1 MRRFYLVDTMTV
13 KDFRFLKDYKFSK
26 EDEVQFLFIDDS
38 SKIDFKYLYEINN
51 KVKSVGYILCS
62 SEADRNIFS
71 YKLSTIIGV
80 LNSKLNIGFDKFI
93 IFSNIKE
100 LRYGID
106 TLNNAHKKKVVELV
120 EPNLEPTGL
129 FIEDSI
135 MEYLGLTNTEIVYP
149 CRDALISS
157 EDLQALHIKLVK
169 IFGEEN
175 GREYYLK
182 LRPLYKTITN
192 LG

>member
-1 MRRFYLVDTMTV
+1 MRRFYLVDTLTV
-13 KDFRFLKDYKFSK
+13 KDFKFLKDYKFSK

-62 SEADRNIFS
+62 SETDRNIFS

-106 TLNNAHKKKVVELV
+106 ALNNAHKKKVVELV

-129 FIEDSI
+129 FIDESI
-135 MEYLGLTNTEIVYP
+135 MDYLGLNNTEIVYP

-157 EDLQALHIKLVK
+157 EDLQALHIKLVN
-169 IFGEEN
+169 IFGREN

>member
-1 MRRFYLVDTMTV
+1 MRRFYLVDTITV
-13 KDFRFLKDYKFSK
+13 KDFKFLKDYKFSK

-38 SKIDFKYLYEINN
+38 SKIDFKCLYEISN

-62 SEADRNIFS
+62 SETDRNIFS

-80 LNSKLNIGFDKFI
+80 LSSKLNIGFDEFI
-93 IFSNIKE
+93 IFSNVKE
-100 LRYGID
+100 LRHGID
-106 TLNNAHKKKVVELV
+106 LLNNAYKKKVVELV

-129 FIEDSI
+129 FIDDSI
-135 MEYLGLTNTEIVYP
+135 VKCIGTNSIGIIKY

-157 EDLQALHIKLVK
+157 EDLQALHIKLVNT
-169 IFGEEN
+169 F
-175 GREYYLK
+175 GREHGRDYYLK